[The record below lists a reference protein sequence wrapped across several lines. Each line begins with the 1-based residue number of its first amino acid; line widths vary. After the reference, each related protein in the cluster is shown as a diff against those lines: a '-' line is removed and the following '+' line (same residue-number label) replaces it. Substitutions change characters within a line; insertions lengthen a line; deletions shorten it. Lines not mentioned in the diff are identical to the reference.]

1 VLGLSPLHAG
11 IAIIPWSL
19 AFVVGSLAAPKLAR
33 RWSAVGVIV
42 GGLAVAGIG
51 FALLAFVDS
60 PHALAVLVVST
71 IVMSLGMA
79 PVFTIGNEIIITAAP
94 PERAGAAS
102 AISETASEFS
112 GALGIAVFGSIG
124 IALYRHLLVPA
135 LPAGLSTD
143 AATVALA
150 TLGGAVAVAQTLD
163 DATGAALKGAARS
176 AFTDALQLVA
186 VFGAVIVVTASG
198 LAARMLRRSG
208 GAIASGA
215 GTERP
220 GGAPP
225 TAVAASDKLPR

>member
-1 VLGLSPLHAG
+1 
-11 IAIIPWSL
+11 
-19 AFVVGSLAAPKLAR
+19 
-33 RWSAVGVIV
+33 
-42 GGLAVAGIG
+42 
-51 FALLAFVDS
+51 
-60 PHALAVLVVST
+60 
-71 IVMSLGMA
+71 MSLGMA

-102 AISETASEFS
+102 AISETGSEFS

-124 IALYRHLLVPA
+124 IALYRHLLAPA

-150 TLGGAVAVAQTLD
+150 TLGGAVSVAQTLD
-163 DATGAALKGAARS
+163 GTTGPALIGAARS

-208 GAIASGA
+208 TTVASTA
-215 GTERP
+215 PAERSGSP
-220 GGAPP
+220 PP
-225 TAVAASDKLPR
+225 TAIAASDERPR